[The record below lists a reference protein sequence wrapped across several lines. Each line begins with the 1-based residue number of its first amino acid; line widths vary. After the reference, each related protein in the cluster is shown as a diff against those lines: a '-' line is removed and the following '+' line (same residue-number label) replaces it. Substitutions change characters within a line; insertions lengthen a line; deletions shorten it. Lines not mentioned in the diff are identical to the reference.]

1 MPETRPAIRDLGLT
15 GILVTFSDS
24 FSDAANRAAL
34 AFRSAVEA
42 ESLEGIE
49 ETSTSLAS
57 VYVQF
62 DPTRIPGGRLKDRLS
77 GLLADKDWSSAAL
90 PAGRR
95 LWTIP
100 VVLGGEQG
108 PQFADAASVAGLGI
122 DEARSQ
128 ISAAR
133 LRVLTVG
140 FAPGQPYMG
149 ELPASWDIPRLAEL
163 TPRVP
168 GGALVAAIRQ
178 LIIFA
183 GPTPT
188 GWRHIGQTAFRCF
201 RPESDSPFALTPGD
215 EVGFRLIEAG
225 ELDDIASADETG
237 DGGATWDEII

>member
-1 MPETRPAIRDLGLT
+1 M
-15 GILVTFSDS
+15 
-24 FSDAANRAAL
+24 
-34 AFRSAVEA
+34 
-42 ESLEGIE
+42 
-49 ETSTSLAS
+49 SLAS

-62 DPTRIPGGRLKDRLS
+62 DPLRIPGDRLKDRMS
-77 GLLADKDWSSAAL
+77 SLLAGKDWTAAPL
-90 PAGRR
+90 PAGRK

-100 VVLGGEQG
+100 AVLGGRHG
-108 PQFADAASVAGLGI
+108 PQFADAASVAGL
-122 DEARSQ
+122 DPDDARGQ

-168 GGALVAAIRQ
+168 GGALVVAIRQ

-215 EVGFRLIEAG
+215 EVGFRLIEAD
-225 ELDDIASADETG
+225 ELDDIASADKTG
-237 DGGATWDEII
+237 DGGAEWEGII